1 MLLCFCVCCAC
12 LCLTKQDISDDD
24 LLWSGSGS
32 SRDES
37 DNSFKKR
44 AEPGS
49 RTKDCRQR
57 IGSYL
62 YSDPTSATA
71 DKTAGQTF
79 DKIVVGVER

>member
-1 MLLCFCVCCAC
+1 MTASCGLARVP
-12 LCLTKQDISDDD
+12 
-24 LLWSGSGS
+24 
-32 SRDES
+32 REMRES
-37 DNSFKKR
+37 DNSIKKR

-62 YSDPTSATA
+62 YSGPTSATA